1 MLNIDLSQNKRNQ
14 PCEYRITDL
23 PGRTK
28 LNGTLE
34 TGKINMVSVGG
45 LDSGVYIITI
55 TLGAEVFINKL
66 IVAQ

>member
-23 PGRTK
+23 LGRTK